1 MLNKFLVHRCSI
13 YIYISVYIIR
23 GNPLYIHD
31 TSRAGLKTA
40 SCIIHAGTYSS
51 RISNRKR
58 KQFKNHCNY
67 HDSPSLPYLC
77 TLWNERNSFSNISG
91 YLQKKNKEKIL
102 FFIPRYIFYPSIL
115 PSRTISFEK
124 INFLIYDRHNRNIR
138 YVQFW
143 MYRKNT
149 RYIQR
154 KINFL
159 RKRISNIVE

>member
-1 MLNKFLVHRCSI
+1 MLNKFLVHRCSIYI

-91 YLQKKNKEKIL
+91 YLQKKNKEKSLNPPSNNNILTLQRNL
-102 FFIPRYIFYPSIL
+102 FFISRYIFYPSIL
-115 PSRTISFEK
+115 SSRTISFEK

-138 YVQFW
+138 YVQF
-143 MYRKNT
+143 
-149 RYIQR
+149 
-154 KINFL
+154 
-159 RKRISNIVE
+159 

>member
-1 MLNKFLVHRCSI
+1 M
-13 YIYISVYIIR
+13 YTYISVYIIR

-77 TLWNERNSFSNISG
+77 TLWNERNSFSNIYKKRKKKKVYSNPLSNNNTLT
-91 YLQKKNKEKIL
+91 LQ
-102 FFIPRYIFYPSIL
+102 RYSSFPDSF
-115 PSRTISFEK
+115 SISFHFIFENNIFLGEK
-124 INFLIYDRHNRNIR
+124 FSFRRQKCNRNTK
-138 YVQFW
+138 YV
-143 MYRKNT
+143 
-149 RYIQR
+149 
-154 KINFL
+154 L
-159 RKRISNIVE
+159 

>member
-1 MLNKFLVHRCSI
+1 MFDI

-91 YLQKKNKEKIL
+91 YLQKKNKKK
-102 FFIPRYIFYPSIL
+102 FYSSSPDIFSIL
-115 PSRTISFEK
+115 SFYLREQYILK
-124 INFLIYDRHNRNIR
+124 NLI
-138 YVQFW
+138 F
-143 MYRKNT
+143 
-149 RYIQR
+149 
-154 KINFL
+154 
-159 RKRISNIVE
+159 

>member
-115 PSRTISFEK
+115 SSRTISFEK

-138 YVQFW
+138 YVQF
-143 MYRKNT
+143 
-149 RYIQR
+149 
-154 KINFL
+154 
-159 RKRISNIVE
+159 

>member
-149 RYIQR
+149 RYIRR